1 MNWISRAIPQSGVGA
16 FWLGF
21 GACLVICLLIVFV
34 VAPLT
39 GVSQEFGPGHDGYIE
54 LAENIGQGNG
64 YVFEEGGPP
73 VFHRPPL
80 YPVLLVPITYLPKA
94 FQRPGLI
101 LLHSVMVG
109 IVASLV
115 FGIGRRLF
123 GSRTGGVGVVVLLV
137 SPWLY
142 WNAKNPMTVILQGML
157 YTLFAALVGGEI
169 LAVLDRAPERPG
181 RMSSP
186 ARTLCIA
193 VVGAALALTHAA
205 MLAVSIVGLAGLF
218 VVGVLRRRY
227 KPVVVS
233 IAAAVIMAGLIG
245 PWTYRNWV
253 TFGRFI
259 PVSGGAG
266 LAYFNGNVHWK
277 CIEAEPQ
284 RNGETY
290 IDASLRV
297 LGIEGTEKT
306 VTHWKGFTDIELED
320 KANEKMIEHIRT
332 HSGVFAKKFL
342 LNAVEYYFPAF
353 VCRWRAVKDFGWEE
367 STITVFN
374 LAIWILALVGFLRS
388 RKEDGNGRA
397 GWLILSG
404 VAIYAIWYLPFATFI
419 THSLYKF
426 GTVPLL
432 SILAARGLVSR
443 KRPVVY
449 LSQTS
454 AS

>member
-1 MNWISRAIPQSGVGA
+1 M
-16 FWLGF
+16 
-21 GACLVICLLIVFV
+21 
-34 VAPLT
+34 
-39 GVSQEFGPGHDGYIE
+39 
-54 LAENIGQGNG
+54 
-64 YVFEEGGPP
+64 
-73 VFHRPPL
+73 
-80 YPVLLVPITYLPKA
+80 
-94 FQRPGLI
+94 
-101 LLHSVMVG
+101 
-109 IVASLV
+109 ASLV

-123 GSRTGGVGVVVLLV
+123 GSRTGGLGVLVLLV

-157 YTLFAALVGGEI
+157 YTLFVALVGGEI
-169 LAVLDRAPERPG
+169 LAALDRAPERPG
-181 RMSSP
+181 VMRSP

-205 MLAVSIVGLAGLF
+205 MLAVSVVGLAGLF

-253 TFGRFI
+253 VFGRFI

-342 LNAVEYYFPAF
+342 LNAVEYYFPACTYPF
-353 VCRWRAVKDFGWEE
+353 LAVKNLSLEKLAM
-367 STITVFN
+367 TVFHIILWGLV
-374 LAIWILALVGFLRS
+374 LAGFWRNNKEAPCRPIPWLMLGAVAL
-388 RKEDGNGRA
+388 
-397 GWLILSG
+397 
-404 VAIYAIWYLPFATFI
+404 YAIWYFPFAIFI
-419 THSLYKF
+419 GHSLYTF
-426 GTVPLL
+426 GTIPLL
-432 SILAARGLVSR
+432 SVLAARPISVWHKQSL
-443 KRPVVY
+443 P
-449 LSQTS
+449 
-454 AS
+454 